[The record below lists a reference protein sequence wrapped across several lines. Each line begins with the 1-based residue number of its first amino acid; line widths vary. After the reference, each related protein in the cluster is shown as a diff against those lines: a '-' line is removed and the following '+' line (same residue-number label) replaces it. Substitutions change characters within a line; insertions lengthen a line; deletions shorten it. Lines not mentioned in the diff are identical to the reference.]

1 MTSSKLAIARAAWD
15 PAKVAS
21 QHDDVRLKML
31 CYAIL
36 APNPHNKQPWS
47 VELSGQDAITLYVDP
62 KRLLPMTDPPHRQI
76 HEGQGTFLETLS
88 IAAKEFGYEPSIQL
102 FPNGVDPPENTGTSP
117 VAVVR
122 LLKRDVEKDDLFRQ
136 IPKRFKNNRPYTGP
150 PLTEDELKSL
160 QNSYDATDYPT
171 VFITDTA
178 MRDRVADLMTEA
190 MRVETYLDRTHGE
203 TVDMWRFNDE
213 EVIAR
218 RDGFSYENVG
228 VTGISRF
235 FVERL
240 APRNK
245 AFGGFFRKTG
255 LSAFHKRSHTARAI
269 GVMFGPGNSRIEQ
282 ADVGRRFARVFLTA
296 TKLGLD
302 IHPMNQ
308 LLQEYDE
315 LAEVR
320 ERFSEIIKSLQPNSV
335 LPTVDMVTGV
345 PTAQLLFRV
354 GRAKP
359 TPHAARRDLMDFL
372 KS

>member
-1 MTSSKLAIARAAWD
+1 MAE
-15 PAKVAS
+15 

-36 APNPHNKQPWS
+36 APNPYNKQAWS

-88 IAAKEFGYEPSIQL
+88 IAAKEFGYEPSIRL
-102 FPNGVDPPENTGTSP
+102 FPNEIDPPENTGASP

-122 LLKRDVEKDDLFRQ
+122 LSKRDVERDGLFRQ
-136 IPKRFKNNRPYTGP
+136 IPKRFSNRRPYAGP
-150 PLTEDELKSL
+150 SLTEDELKSL

-203 TVDMWRFNDE
+203 TVDMFRFNND
-213 EVIAR
+213 EVITR
-218 RDGFSYENVG
+218 RDGLSYENVG

-235 FVERL
+235 FAERL

-245 AFGGFFRKTG
+245 AFGGFFRKTIV
-255 LSAFHKRSHTARAI
+255 SAAHKGSHTARAI

-282 ADVGRRFARVFLTA
+282 VEVGRRFARVFLTA

-302 IHPMNQ
+302 INPMNY
-308 LLQEYDE
+308 LLQEYNE

-320 ERFSEIIKSLQPNSV
+320 EGFSEIIKSLQPNSV

-345 PTAQLLFRV
+345 PTAQVLFRV

-359 TPHAARRDLMDFL
+359 TPHAPRRDLMDFL